1 MTRRAVRD
9 KTYDVK
15 GDIFVATADD
25 TATRVP
31 IGTDGYVLTADSSA
45 TTGVAWK
52 AGVAALDWQESVID
66 KDLLAAP
73 AAGAGDRY
81 IVGSPIPGGDPWT
94 GHEYDIAEYDGTGWD
109 FLNPD
114 NGTACYVE
122 DEAAFYV
129 WTGAA
134 WVQMWAKET
143 ISLIAAGGPTAMV
156 SNHGYVANNAGATV
170 RLVLPAAS
178 LVGDY
183 LLVVGRGAGGWTV
196 EQGAGQTIY
205 FEDLTTTAGVTG
217 YIGSTLTRDVVK
229 LICVT
234 DNLDWSVVYSEG
246 EIQVV

>member
-1 MTRRAVRD
+1 MTRRAVKD
-9 KTYDVK
+9 KTYAAK
-15 GDIFVATADD
+15 GDIFVGTADD
-25 TATRVP
+25 TATRLGV
-31 IGTDGYVLTADSSA
+31 GTDGFNLTADSS
-45 TTGVAWK
+45 TPTGVAWK
-52 AGVAALDWQESVID
+52 AGVSALDWQESVID

-73 AAGAGDRY
+73 VAIAGDRY
-81 IVGSPIPGGDPWT
+81 IVGSPIPGGDPWA

-109 FLNPD
+109 FLTPD

-129 WTGAA
+129 WTGTA
-134 WVQMWAKET
+134 WLQMWAKET
-143 ISLIAAGGPTAMV
+143 IALIAAAGPTAMV

-170 RLVLPAAS
+170 RLTLPAAS

-183 LLVVGRGAGGWTV
+183 LLVVGRGAGGWTA
-196 EQGAGQTIY
+196 EAGAGQTIY
-205 FEDLTTTAGVTG
+205 MEDLATTTGVGG